1 MPDPRVLHF
10 WDAERFAG
18 PWFAKTVTGEPGYM
32 WDAYVLYGPDAT
44 WDQAPG
50 PLIDTGGTIIDTG
63 PQLRAK
69 LAPLIK
75 S

>member
-1 MPDPRVLHF
+1 MPDLRVLHF

-32 WDAYVLYGPDAT
+32 WDAYLLYGPDAT

-63 PQLRAK
+63 PRLRDK